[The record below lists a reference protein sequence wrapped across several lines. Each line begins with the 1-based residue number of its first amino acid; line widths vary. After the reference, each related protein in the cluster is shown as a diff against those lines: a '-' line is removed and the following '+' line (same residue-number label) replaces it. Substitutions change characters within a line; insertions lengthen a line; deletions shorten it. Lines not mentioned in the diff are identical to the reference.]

1 MFAAQEDNGN
11 RDDSGKQQRREQ
23 DHGRRTG
30 RRRCTVLRPRGGCC
44 RGRLR
49 CCLCGRLRGY
59 GCGGLRCGFGCDFGL
74 FRCRNLGRFC
84 RGFGCIG
91 LRRAGVVRLRRHSIC
106 IAARADI
113 VHKIVSERGNRLVQH
128 GAAAAAEVGLPPF
141 MEALRLLCPGQ
152 RPAVRRMRIGIAD
165 GQIHPQRRAHAR
177 PRVVN
182 TFEGAEGI
190 IIVNVPNLV
199 DIANPIR
206 SDAAGT
212 KPPV

>member
-1 MFAAQEDNGN
+1 METRSNSVKEAARGRLLLLLMFAAQEKDDN

-49 CCLCGRLRGY
+49 CCRCGRLRGY

-128 GAAAAAEVGLPPF
+128 GAAAAACVSASQTVRSIRSAARTPVHGSSTRSKVPPKPP
-141 MEALRLLCPGQ
+141 EAL
-152 RPAVRRMRIGIAD
+152 
-165 GQIHPQRRAHAR
+165 
-177 PRVVN
+177 
-182 TFEGAEGI
+182 
-190 IIVNVPNLV
+190 
-199 DIANPIR
+199 
-206 SDAAGT
+206 
-212 KPPV
+212 